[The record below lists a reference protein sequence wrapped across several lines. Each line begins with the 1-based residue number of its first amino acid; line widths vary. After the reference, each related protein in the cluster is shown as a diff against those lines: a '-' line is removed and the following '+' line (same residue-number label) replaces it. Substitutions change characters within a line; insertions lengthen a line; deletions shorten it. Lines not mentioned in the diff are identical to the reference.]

1 MALAGID
8 TLLIQASF
16 TQRPAE
22 SRCLGPGQ
30 EDAGAWGSG
39 SSLSSVMQCGQRASS
54 PTYRLWGLACLIFPV
69 CKIEITGL
77 VSGRV
82 P

>member
-30 EDAGAWGSG
+30 EDAGTWGSG